1 MCVCVC
7 VCVCVW
13 CVCVCCIC
21 MLSVGYMCEIWRVCM
36 VHIDGTDEVHVVC
49 GVCVVCLSVCSVDV
63 CCVSVCM
70 LCVNGAYDM

>member
-1 MCVCVC
+1 
-7 VCVCVW
+7 
-13 CVCVCCIC
+13 
-21 MLSVGYMCEIWRVCM
+21 M
-36 VHIDGTDEVHVVC
+36 VHIDGTGEVHVVC